1 MQSGKP
7 KPKITP
13 AVKREIIQIV
23 DERIRETYGGTEGFV
38 ELRDTLKDLGTI
50 VGELV
55 KVEKR
60 REEDFTRLIGHVEK
74 LTEAQKRTEE
84 RIEALAEAQ
93 RRTEE
98 RVDKLTETVEALTEA
113 QKRTEERIEA
123 LAEAQ
128 RRTEERVDKL
138 TETVEALTEAQKRTE
153 ERIEALAEA
162 QRRTEERVDKLTETV
177 EALTEAQKRTE
188 EEIRNLTAGLKRTR
202 EELGG
207 LSRSFSYAFENEAY
221 RMLPRVLQEKYGFRV
236 TERFV
241 RIDIGGVEV
250 NFFGKGEREGK
261 PVYFVGEAKIR
272 LDDGKERVFQE
283 LEQKAKAVQKEY
295 EATGIVKILVTHFA
309 TRGFLRKAAEKGV
322 IVIQSYEW

>member
-1 MQSGKP
+1 VQSGKP

-13 AVKREIIQIV
+13 AVKREIMQIV

-38 ELRDTLKDLGTI
+38 ELRDTLRDLGSV

-113 QKRTEERIEA
+113 QKRTEE
-123 LAEAQ
+123 
-128 RRTEERVDKL
+128 
-138 TETVEALTEAQKRTE
+138 
-153 ERIEALAEA
+153 
-162 QRRTEERVDKLTETV
+162 
-177 EALTEAQKRTE
+177 
-188 EEIRNLTAGLKRTR
+188 EIRSLAAGLKRTR

-283 LEQKAKAVQKEY
+283 LERKAKAVQKEY
-295 EATGIVKILVTHFA
+295 GATDIVKILVTHFA

>member
-13 AVKREIIQIV
+13 AVKREIMQIV

-55 KVEKR
+55 KVEQR

-153 ERIEALAEA
+153 E
-162 QRRTEERVDKLTETV
+162 
-177 EALTEAQKRTE
+177 
-188 EEIRNLTAGLKRTR
+188 EIRSLAAGLKRTR

-221 RMLPRVLQEKYGFRV
+221 RMLPRVLKERYGFEV
-236 TERFV
+236 TERLIRTDV
-241 RIDIGGVEV
+241 SGVEI

-283 LEQKAKAVQKEY
+283 LERKAKAVQKEY
-295 EATGIVKILVTHFA
+295 GATDIVKILVTHFA